1 MSVWTIAWGIV
12 LGKFIWIF
20 LNCIVEKIN
29 KRWVCTNKGAIHALD
44 IERPKEPIGF
54 KQETIRG

>member
-20 LNCIVEKIN
+20 LTSIVKVVD
-29 KRWVCTNKGAIHALD
+29 KRLACTNKGTIHAID